1 MTNTIIDMIRVPVD
15 EYGTMKYGISEV
27 QQMFEAYTNLY
38 PNHKVFAMP
47 ADITIWEDLD
57 ITSLENLVNHLNEII
72 KRKREQM
79 NNLFPYRC
87 IYG

>member
-15 EYGTMKYGISEV
+15 EYGIMKYGISEV

-38 PNHKVFAMP
+38 PDHQVFAMP

-57 ITSLENLVNHLNEII
+57 ITSLEDLANHLNEII
-72 KRKREQM
+72 KKKKGIDE
-79 NNLFPYRC
+79 
-87 IYG
+87 

>member
-27 QQMFEAYTNLY
+27 QQMFETYTNLY
-38 PNHKVFAMP
+38 PDHQVFAMP

-72 KRKREQM
+72 KKKKGIDE
-79 NNLFPYRC
+79 
-87 IYG
+87 

>member
-38 PNHKVFAMP
+38 PDHQVFAMP

-57 ITSLENLVNHLNEII
+57 ITSLENLVNNLNEII
-72 KRKREQM
+72 KKKKGIDE
-79 NNLFPYRC
+79 
-87 IYG
+87 

>member
-38 PNHKVFAMP
+38 PDHKVFAMP

-72 KRKREQM
+72 KKKKGIDE
-79 NNLFPYRC
+79 
-87 IYG
+87 

>member
-38 PNHKVFAMP
+38 PDHQVFAMP

-72 KRKREQM
+72 KKKKGIDE
-79 NNLFPYRC
+79 
-87 IYG
+87 